1 MSLEICPFLKKHIV
15 SINKINEYKKELE
28 ELYSYLLKPY
38 IPIWGEEPIS
48 EKEILNE
55 LIRILNILKRMEND
69 ISKKNI
75 CFRKILDTL
84 QDNNYSKDLIQKSKS
99 FFDFN
104 KIIELEKKHFD
115 KLKDNEKKIH
125 FINEQIMNNTSKINL
140 MNSIFIEYKF
150 KKIIDF

>member
-1 MSLEICPFLKKHIV
+1 MI
-15 SINKINEYKKELE
+15 YQ
-28 ELYSYLLKPY
+28 
-38 IPIWGEEPIS
+38 
-48 EKEILNE
+48 
-55 LIRILNILKRMEND
+55 
-69 ISKKNI
+69 KNI

>member
-1 MSLEICPFLKKHIV
+1 MVGGNALS
-15 SINKINEYKKELE
+15 
-28 ELYSYLLKPY
+28 
-38 IPIWGEEPIS
+38 
-48 EKEILNE
+48 
-55 LIRILNILKRMEND
+55 
-69 ISKKNI
+69 
-75 CFRKILDTL
+75 
-84 QDNNYSKDLIQKSKS
+84 DLRGKSTS
-99 FFDFN
+99 WRPFN